1 MPKRA
6 APLMGR
12 FIVANPRRIPKDRH
26 ILRVGDKRYF
36 EGDVYDG
43 PDDGR
48 LVRDGFLVEVSDGQ
62 E

>member
-1 MPKRA
+1 MPKRS
-6 APLMGR
+6 APRSGH
-12 FIVANPRRIPKDRH
+12 FIVANPRGIPPERH
-26 ILRVGDKRYF
+26 VLRVGNKRYF

-48 LVRDGFLVEVSDGQ
+48 LVRDGFLVEVSDEQ